1 MLYTNYE
8 NRKRHQEVR
17 YQIPSEIQ
25 WDVNN
30 RVHLYNKGLLAGGKA
45 SASYDFTPQHSLGA
59 SYEFHRTPDYHS
71 SDHSAY
77 TVRANEELADHTIHS
92 SQNLQQ
98 TNRHQLN
105 AYYQGSIK
113 QLHINFNTDLVY
125 GKSYNHQEAKEE
137 SQTEGN
143 RDISSFNHADNRLY
157 AAKLILTHPLWKGE
171 LKTGADYT
179 FIRRNDNFLN
189 RQHILPDTDSRIDES
204 KSAVFAEYSLTLGKI
219 SLLAGLRF
227 EHAVSDYWE
236 QEKYVSG
243 QSRTYNDWCP
253 NLSVDF
259 PLGKAQANL
268 SYTAKSNR
276 PSFFQLRSTLS
287 YNNRF
292 IYEGGNPL
300 LTPRNQPRPA
310 VHGPLQ
316 VGTIR
321 T

>member
-1 MLYTNYE
+1 M
-8 NRKRHQEVR
+8 
-17 YQIPSEIQ
+17 
-25 WDVNN
+25 
-30 RVHLYNKGLLAGGKA
+30 
-45 SASYDFTPQHSLGA
+45 
-59 SYEFHRTPDYHS
+59 
-71 SDHSAY
+71 
-77 TVRANEELADHTIHS
+77 
-92 SQNLQQ
+92 
-98 TNRHQLN
+98 
-105 AYYQGSIK
+105 
-113 QLHINFNTDLVY
+113 
-125 GKSYNHQEAKEE
+125 
-137 SQTEGN
+137 
-143 RDISSFNHADNRLY
+143 
-157 AAKLILTHPLWKGE
+157 ILTHPLWKGE

-300 LTPRNQPRPA
+300 LTPETNHDLQFTALYKWVQFGLNYQYRRNAIAFMTKEYEDNPDVVIFTTGNFKRMQYLTASAICHPPSASGNRSSASTSPNRSSKSPIKA
-310 VHGPLQ
+310 VAR
-316 VGTIR
+316 I
-321 T
+321 

>member
-1 MLYTNYE
+1 M
-8 NRKRHQEVR
+8 
-17 YQIPSEIQ
+17 
-25 WDVNN
+25 
-30 RVHLYNKGLLAGGKA
+30 
-45 SASYDFTPQHSLGA
+45 
-59 SYEFHRTPDYHS
+59 
-71 SDHSAY
+71 
-77 TVRANEELADHTIHS
+77 
-92 SQNLQQ
+92 QQ

-300 LTPRNQPRPA
+300 LTPETNHDLQFTA
-310 VHGPLQ
+310 FTSGYNSDLTTNTAAMPLPS
-316 VGTIR
+316 
-321 T
+321 